1 MTLKS
6 ASAKTA
12 YLILADGTV
21 MKGKSFGCEG
31 KTIGEVVFT
40 TSMVGYQETL
50 SDPNY
55 CGQIVTQTFPLIG
68 NYGTNENDYASDYVA
83 VNGFIVREYC
93 EAPSNFRCEGDIDTL
108 LKKHGVI
115 GLFDIDTRALTRI
128 IREKGVM
135 NGMITTEEATEEYVA
150 KVLPEIKSC
159 EIKNAV
165 EKVSTKEVKEIKS
178 EKGTYKVALIDY
190 GVRNTIISSLLARN
204 CDITVYPYDTAA
216 KTILDTKP
224 DGIMLSN
231 GPADPKECAES
242 VEALKEIAK
251 SDIPVFAIGLGH
263 QLLALA
269 MGGDTAKTK
278 YGHRGASQPVT
289 DIEIGR
295 TFVTTQNRG
304 YTVINE
310 SISDSVGTVSHVNG
324 NDKTCEGIEYKN
336 GKMFS
341 VQFQPENGAKKC
353 DTSYLYDK
361 FVSIMEGN
369 K

>member
-68 NYGTNENDYASDYVA
+68 NYGTNANDYASDNVVA
-83 VNGFIVREYC
+83 NGFIVREYC

-128 IREKGVM
+128 IREKGDM
-135 NGMITTEEATEEYVA
+135 NGMITTDEATEEYVA
-150 KVLPEIKSC
+150 KVLPEIRAYKI
-159 EIKNAV
+159 ENAV

-178 EKGTYKVALIDY
+178 EKGSYKVALIDY
-190 GVRNTIISSLLARN
+190 GVRYTIVNSLLARG
-204 CDITVYPYDTAA
+204 CDVTVYPYDTDAA
-216 KTILDTKP
+216 TILAAAP
-224 DGIMLSN
+224 DGIILSN
-231 GPADPKECAES
+231 GPADPKECTKS
-242 VEALKEIAK
+242 VEVIKELVKADK
-251 SDIPVFAIGLGH
+251 PVFAIGLGH

-269 MGGDTAKTK
+269 MGGNTEKLK

-289 DIEIGR
+289 DKEIDR

-310 SISDSVGTVSHVNG
+310 SISADIGKISHVNG

-341 VQFQPENGAKKC
+341 IQFQAENGAKKC

-361 FVSIMEGN
+361 FIGLMEGN